1 MNVSRDNPA
10 PTRSLTTTLSV
21 IAVVL
26 TTSMATADS
35 GELWLCS
42 IEDLTSPMLIDR
54 DDWTLS
60 FVSTKFQIVE
70 DNKGQILARS
80 QVKIKNRGTKD
91 QVFFI
96 DTTTGVY
103 HATWLDSQTL
113 PPSVRHAS
121 GTCHPS

>member
-1 MNVSRDNPA
+1 MNVPRDNPA
-10 PTRSLTTTLSV
+10 PTRLLTTILGVIVVVSISSV
-21 IAVVL
+21 
-26 TTSMATADS
+26 ATADS
-35 GELWLCS
+35 GERWLCA
-42 IEDLTSPMLIDR
+42 IENLTSPMLIDR

-60 FVSTKFQIVE
+60 FESTKFQIVE

-103 HATWLDSQTL
+103 RATWLDSQTL

-121 GTCHPS
+121 GTCQPS

>member
-1 MNVSRDNPA
+1 MNVPRDNPA
-10 PTRSLTTTLSV
+10 PTRLLTTILGVIVVASISSV
-21 IAVVL
+21 A
-26 TTSMATADS
+26 AADS
-35 GELWLCS
+35 SERWLCT
-42 IEDLTSPMLIDR
+42 IENLTSPMFIDR

-60 FVSTKFQIVE
+60 FESAKFQIVE

-103 HATWLDSQTL
+103 RATWLDSQTL
-113 PPSVRHAS
+113 PSSVRHAS
-121 GTCHPS
+121 GTCQLS

>member
-1 MNVSRDNPA
+1 MNVPRDNPA
-10 PTRSLTTTLSV
+10 PTRLLTTILGIIVVVSISSV
-21 IAVVL
+21 V
-26 TTSMATADS
+26 MADS
-35 GELWLCS
+35 GERWLCTV
-42 IEDLTSPMLIDR
+42 ENLTSPMLIDR

-60 FVSTKFQIVE
+60 FESAKFQIVE

-103 HATWLDSQTL
+103 RATWLDSQTL

-121 GTCHPS
+121 GTCQPS

>member
-1 MNVSRDNPA
+1 MNVPRDNPA
-10 PTRSLTTTLSV
+10 PTRLLTTILGVIVVVSISSV
-21 IAVVL
+21 I
-26 TTSMATADS
+26 MADS
-35 GELWLCS
+35 GERWLCTV
-42 IEDLTSPMLIDR
+42 ENLTSPMLIDR

-60 FVSTKFQIVE
+60 FESAKFQIVE

-103 HATWLDSQTL
+103 RATWLDSQTL

-121 GTCHPS
+121 GTCQPS

>member
-1 MNVSRDNPA
+1 MNAVRDNLA
-10 PTRSLTTTLSV
+10 PTRSLTTILGV
-21 IAVVL
+21 IAVV
-26 TTSMATADS
+26 SISSVATADS
-35 GELWLCS
+35 GERWLCT
-42 IEDLTSPMLIDR
+42 IENLTSPMLIDR

-60 FVSTKFQIVE
+60 FESAKFQIVE

-80 QVKIKNRGTKD
+80 QVEIKNRGTKD

-103 HATWLDSQTL
+103 RATWLDSQTL

-121 GTCHPS
+121 GTCQPS

>member
-1 MNVSRDNPA
+1 MNVPRDNPA
-10 PTRSLTTTLSV
+10 PTRLLTTILGVIVVVSISSV
-21 IAVVL
+21 
-26 TTSMATADS
+26 ATADS
-35 GELWLCS
+35 SERWLCT
-42 IEDLTSPMLIDR
+42 IENLTSPMLIDR

-60 FVSTKFQIVE
+60 FESAKFQIVE

-103 HATWLDSQTL
+103 RATWLDSQTL
-113 PPSVRHAS
+113 PPSVRHAA
-121 GTCHPS
+121 GTCQPS

>member
-1 MNVSRDNPA
+1 MNVPRDNPA
-10 PTRSLTTTLSV
+10 PTRLLTTILGVIVVVSISSV
-21 IAVVL
+21 
-26 TTSMATADS
+26 ATADS
-35 GELWLCS
+35 SERWLCT
-42 IEDLTSPMLIDR
+42 IENLTSPMLIDR

-60 FVSTKFQIVE
+60 FESAKFQIVE

-113 PPSVRHAS
+113 PPRVRHAS
-121 GTCHPS
+121 GTCQPS

>member
-1 MNVSRDNPA
+1 MNAARDNLA
-10 PTRSLTTTLSV
+10 PTRSLTTILGV
-21 IAVVL
+21 IAVASISSV
-26 TTSMATADS
+26 ATADS
-35 GELWLCS
+35 GERWLCT
-42 IEDLTSPMLIDR
+42 IENLTSPMLIDR

-60 FVSTKFQIVE
+60 FESAKFQIVE

-121 GTCHPS
+121 GTCQPS